1 MIKQI
6 LNLITQ
12 TVGKNAKNNRRL
24 FNCPVTTLENSPV
37 PRDAQNTQLLHIK
50 TYRII
55 WNTFYLDKYCSMSSV
70 ETTRIGFELL
80 NNDVATDTSEN

>member
-12 TVGKNAKNNRRL
+12 TVGKSAKNNRRL
-24 FNCPVTTLENSPV
+24 FNWPVTTLENSLV

-55 WNTFYLDKYCSMSSV
+55 WNTFSFDKYCSMSSV

-80 NNDVATDTSEN
+80 NNDVTTDTSEN